1 MSLRQGAQS
10 PGGYLPNDAGAT
22 GEFGVDLHTMM
33 AAADHVDHVSSALS
47 GEVNRLMTR
56 LEELIGS
63 STSWEGSAAAA
74 FRDAQERWVVA
85 HRKLSGTLG
94 DIAGGLRTSGTHYD
108 RSEQESQSGITS
120 AAQGLEPR

>member
-10 PGGYLPNDAGAT
+10 PDGYLPDGAGAA
-22 GEFGVDLHTMM
+22 GEFGVDLHTM
-33 AAADHVDHVSSALS
+33 ATAADHVDQVSSALS
-47 GEVNRLMTR
+47 SEVNRLMTT

-63 STSWEGSAAAA
+63 SANWDGPAAAA

-94 DIAGGLRTSGTHYD
+94 NIAGGLRDSHASYHGT
-108 RSEQESQSGITS
+108 EQESQSGITS
-120 AAQGLEPR
+120 AARGLEPR